1 MKAKYTPRYIRV
13 SLAYADSDFQKDAK
27 QFHGNYLTL
36 LKDTDLDQSFIDN
49 VKDGYVRA
57 TSIKKFAP
65 QILEKY
71 EILLHYYSLTET
83 ELINYY
89 LGNTG
94 ILDDSVAINLPDATD
109 SDSTYRISIS
119 PDARLEEVIKAFYEV
134 QRLRKSLGHK
144 ITRQKG
150 PQDPLLLYRLR
161 QMKIKGFSYKEMSEM
176 IATDTLPGYNIT
188 PDLKSDWDPEE
199 LKQYYY
205 KYKKYVDKTAS

>member
-1 MKAKYTPRYIRV
+1 MKVKNTPQHMRV
-13 SLAYADSDFQKDAK
+13 SLAYSDSNFKKDAK
-27 QFHGNYLTL
+27 QFHSSYLAI

-49 VKDGYVRA
+49 VKDGYVRES
-57 TSIKKFAP
+57 SIRKFAP
-65 QILEKY
+65 QILEQY
-71 EILLHYYSLTET
+71 ESLLHKYSLTET

-89 LGNTG
+89 LGNTAV
-94 ILDDSVAINLPDATD
+94 LDDSVVINLPDATG

-119 PDARLEEVIKAFYEV
+119 PDARLEEVVKAFYEV

-150 PQDPLLLYRLR
+150 PRDPLLLYRLR
-161 QMKIKGFSYKEMSEM
+161 QMRIKGFSYKEMSEM

-199 LKQYYY
+199 
-205 KYKKYVDKTAS
+205 